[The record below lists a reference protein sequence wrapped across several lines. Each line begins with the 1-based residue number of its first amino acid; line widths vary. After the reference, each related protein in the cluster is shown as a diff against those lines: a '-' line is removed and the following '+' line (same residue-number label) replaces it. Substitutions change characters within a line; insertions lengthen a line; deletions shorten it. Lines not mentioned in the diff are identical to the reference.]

1 MKTYE
6 VETVGLLLLLM
17 LFRYYAVQ
25 SKKLL
30 QRIILLCRAGKLY
43 GCDKW
48 NVILDYR
55 ERRKISRQP
64 KFYSRP
70 LNKTFPMTHF
80 LVFVAHLAQ
89 ANLAFLHR
97 KKDLKISEII

>member
-30 QRIILLCRAGKLY
+30 QRIILLCRARKLY
-43 GCDKW
+43 GCDK
-48 NVILDYR
+48 
-55 ERRKISRQP
+55 
-64 KFYSRP
+64 
-70 LNKTFPMTHF
+70 
-80 LVFVAHLAQ
+80 
-89 ANLAFLHR
+89 
-97 KKDLKISEII
+97 